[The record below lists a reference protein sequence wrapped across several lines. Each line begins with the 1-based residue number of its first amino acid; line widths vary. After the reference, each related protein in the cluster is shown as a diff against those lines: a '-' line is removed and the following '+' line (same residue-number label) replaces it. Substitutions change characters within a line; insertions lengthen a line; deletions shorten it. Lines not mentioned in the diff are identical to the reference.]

1 MKLEIEVPDAGEILK
16 EGCIVPIARKNE
28 KWSSACLGG
37 MQKEKGVYVIH
48 HAGKIMYVGKTD
60 GPTMNFGTRLRREL
74 QETASQ
80 NKHIYPR
87 LSALPVP
94 PDIIV
99 HCFPLSVIK
108 QMVKATDRELLSF
121 QLIGMFETAM
131 IYHLEPEFQQ
141 HQVNAM
147 AVQVDKV
154 ITKLKLTG
162 SETSAERRPAI
173 RSWVKEMM
181 K

>member
-1 MKLEIEVPDAGEILK
+1 MKLEIELPDAGEILK
-16 EGCIVPIARKNE
+16 EGCAVPIARKNE

-48 HAGKIMYVGKTD
+48 HGGRIMYVGKTD
-60 GPTMNFGTRLRREL
+60 GPTMDIGTRLRREF

-80 NKHIYPR
+80 NKHIFPK
-87 LSALPVP
+87 LCALHVP

-108 QMVKATDRELLSF
+108 QMVKAADRELRSF
-121 QLIGMFETAM
+121 QLVGIFVTAM

-147 AVQVDKV
+147 TEQVDKV
-154 ITKLKLTG
+154 ITKFIG
-162 SETSAERRPAI
+162 SEPNAARSPAI
-173 RSWVKEMM
+173 RSWVRERM